1 MGSPAAYAVLSCSDV
16 PDVVVELPTL
26 AGYDELF
33 EVIL

>member
-1 MGSPAAYAVLSCSDV
+1 LLAAPKSDV